1 MFELVPWNLAGLM
14 TKRITVLG
22 STGSIGQNTLD
33 IVRRAAPGT
42 YQVVALTANRS
53 VEKIA
58 AQALAFRPEFVALA
72 DESQAEA
79 LNAKLSGS
87 GIETGFGPDAVI
99 EAAKRA
105 ADFTMA
111 AIIGSAGLEPT
122 LAAVEQG
129 RHVGLANKECLV
141 CAGETFMAAV
151 RKSGATLL
159 PVDSEHN
166 AIFQVL
172 EDEPKGIR
180 RLILTASGGPF
191 REASME
197 RLQSV
202 TREDALNHPVWS
214 MGAKISI
221 DSATLMNK
229 GLELIEA
236 SWLFDRPS
244 AEIDVIVHPQSI
256 IHSMVEYVDGSVLAQ
271 LGSPDMRTPIAY
283 SMGWP
288 ARIEAPV
295 ERLDFAKLSG
305 LTFFEPD
312 TVKFPALRL
321 AREALESGGQA
332 PCVLNAAN
340 EQAVAAFL
348 GGKIPFLSIAR
359 VVEATLEAHAKRSGF
374 ACAPEH
380 VEAVIALDFAARAT
394 VDEHIVNL

>member
-1 MFELVPWNLAGLM
+1 M
-14 TKRITVLG
+14 TKRISVLG
-22 STGSIGQNTLD
+22 STGSIGNNTLD
-33 IVRRAAPGT
+33 IVRRAAPET
-42 YQVVALTANRS
+42 YDVVALTANKS
-53 VEKIA
+53 VDIIA
-58 AQALAFRPEFVALA
+58 EQALEFRPEFVALA
-72 DESQAEA
+72 DSAYADA
-79 LNAKLSGS
+79 LNAKLAGS
-87 GIETGFGPDAVI
+87 GIETGFGSDAVI
-99 EAAKRA
+99 EAARRS

-122 LAAVEQG
+122 LAAVRQG
-129 RHVGLANKECLV
+129 NHVGLANKECLV

-151 RKSGATLL
+151 RASGTTLL

-172 EDEPKGIR
+172 EDDKAGVR

-191 REASME
+191 RTSSME
-197 RLQSV
+197 ALQSV
-202 TREDALNHPVWS
+202 AREDALNHPVWS

-256 IHSMVEYVDGSVLAQ
+256 IHSMVEYIDGSVLAQ
-271 LGSPDMRTPIAY
+271 MGSPDMRTPIAY

-288 ARIEAPV
+288 KRIPAPV
-295 ERLDFAKLSG
+295 ERLDFAKITG

-312 TVKFPALRL
+312 TIKFPALRL
-321 AREALESGGQA
+321 AREALEAGGQA

-348 GGKIPFLSIAR
+348 DEKIPFLGIAQL
-359 VVEATLEAHAKRSGF
+359 VAQALNAHAKDTSF
-374 ACAPEH
+374 SQAPGSAQ
-380 VEAVIALDFAARAT
+380 AVMALDRHARAT
-394 VDEHIVNL
+394 VDGHIVNL

>member
-1 MFELVPWNLAGLM
+1 M
-14 TKRITVLG
+14 TKNISVLG
-22 STGSIGQNTLD
+22 STGSIGKNTLD
-33 IVRRAAPGT
+33 IIRRAAPGT
-42 YQVVALTANRS
+42 YKVVALTANS
-53 VEKIA
+53 SADLIA
-58 AQALAFRPEFVALA
+58 QQALEFGAEFVALA
-72 DESQAEA
+72 DASGAKD
-79 LNAKLSGS
+79 LTAKLAGS
-87 GIETGFGPDAVI
+87 GIEMGFGPDALI
-99 EAAKRA
+99 EAARRS

-129 RHVGLANKECLV
+129 KHVGLANKECLV

-151 RKSGATLL
+151 RASGATLL

-172 EDEPKGIR
+172 EDDKAGVR

-191 REASME
+191 REASLE
-197 RLQSV
+197 TLKSV

-256 IHSMVEYVDGSVLAQ
+256 IHSMVEYIDGSVLAQ
-271 LGSPDMRTPIAY
+271 MGSPDMRTPIAY
-283 SMGWP
+283 AMGWP
-288 ARIEAPV
+288 KRISAPV
-295 ERLDFAKLSG
+295 ERLDFAKITG

-321 AREALESGGQA
+321 AREALEAGGQA

-348 GGKIPFLSIAR
+348 EGKIPFLGIAQL
-359 VVEATLEAHAKRSGF
+359 VEQALDSHAKAESF
-374 ACAPEH
+374 CCAPADAQ
-380 VEAVIALDFAARAT
+380 AVMALDRHARST

>member
-1 MFELVPWNLAGLM
+1 M
-14 TKRITVLG
+14 TKRISVLG
-22 STGSIGQNTLD
+22 STGSIGKNTLD
-33 IVRRAAPGT
+33 IIRRAAPGT
-42 YQVVALTANRS
+42 YDVVSLTANRS
-53 VEKIA
+53 VDIIA
-58 AQALAFRPEFVALA
+58 EQALEFRPEFVALA
-72 DESQAEA
+72 DKTCASE
-79 LNAKLSGS
+79 LNAKLAGT
-87 GIETGFGPDAVI
+87 GIETGFGADAVI
-99 EAAKRA
+99 EAARRSSE
-105 ADFTMA
+105 FTMA

-122 LAAVEQG
+122 LAAIEQG
-129 RHVGLANKECLV
+129 KHVGLANKECLV

-151 RKSGATLL
+151 QTSGATLL

-172 EDEPKGIR
+172 EEGRAGVK

-191 REASME
+191 RTASME
-197 RLQSV
+197 KLKSV

-244 AEIDVIVHPQSI
+244 SEIDVIVHPQSI
-256 IHSMVEYVDGSVLAQ
+256 IHSMVEYIDGSVLSQ
-271 LGSPDMRTPIAY
+271 MGSPDMRTPIAY
-283 SMGWP
+283 AMGWP
-288 ARIEAPV
+288 QRIPAPV
-295 ERLDFAKLSG
+295 ERLDFSKISA

-321 AREALESGGQA
+321 AREALEAGGEA

-348 GGKIPFLSIAR
+348 AGQIPFLSIAKL
-359 VVEATLEAHAKRSGF
+359 VEKALETHAKAKSF
-374 ACAPEH
+374 TIAPPCAQS
-380 VEAVIALDFAARAT
+380 VMALDRSARAT

>member
-1 MFELVPWNLAGLM
+1 M
-14 TKRITVLG
+14 TKSVTVLG
-22 STGSIGQNTLD
+22 STGSIGLNTLD
-33 IVRRAAPGT
+33 IIRRAEPGT
-42 YQVVALTANRS
+42 YRVVALTANRS
-53 VEKIA
+53 VEKLA
-58 AQALAFRPEFVALA
+58 EQALEFRPEFVALA
-72 DESQAEA
+72 DKAKAEA
-79 LNAKLSGS
+79 LNARLSGS
-87 GIETGFGPDAVI
+87 GIETGFGPEAVI
-99 EAAKRA
+99 EAARRST
-105 ADFTMA
+105 DFTMA

-129 RHVGLANKECLV
+129 IHVGLANKECLV

-151 RKSGATLL
+151 RQSGATLL

-172 EDEPKGIR
+172 EDDAKGVR

-191 REASME
+191 REASVD
-197 RLQSV
+197 RLKTV

-244 AEIDVIVHPQSI
+244 KDIDVIVHPQSI
-256 IHSMVEYVDGSVLAQ
+256 IHSMVEYIDGSVLAQ

-283 SMGWP
+283 AMGWP
-288 ARIEAPV
+288 SRIDAPV
-295 ERLDFAKLSG
+295 ERLNFAKLSG

-321 AREALESGGQA
+321 ARDALEAGGQA

-348 GGKIPFLSIAR
+348 DGRISFLGIAR
-359 VVEATLEAHAKRSGF
+359 AVEAALDLHAKGCDF
-374 ACAPEH
+374 ARPPEH
-380 VEAVIALDFAARAT
+380 VEAVITLDKAARAT

>member
-1 MFELVPWNLAGLM
+1 M
-14 TKRITVLG
+14 TKRISVLG
-22 STGSIGQNTLD
+22 STGSIGKNTLD
-33 IVRRAAPGT
+33 IVGRAAPGT
-42 YQVVALTANRS
+42 YEVVSLTANRS
-53 VEKIA
+53 VDIISE
-58 AQALAFRPEFVALA
+58 QALEFRPEFVALA
-72 DESQAEA
+72 DESCASE
-79 LNAKLSGS
+79 LNAKLAGS
-87 GIETGFGPDAVI
+87 GIETGFGPAAVI
-99 EAAKRA
+99 EAARRS

-122 LAAVEQG
+122 LAAVQQG
-129 RHVGLANKECLV
+129 KHVGLANKECLV

-151 RKSGATLL
+151 KSSGATLL

-172 EDEPKGIR
+172 EGDRAGVK

-191 REASME
+191 RTASMDK
-197 RLQSV
+197 LKSV

-256 IHSMVEYVDGSVLAQ
+256 IHSMVEYIDGSVLSQ
-271 LGSPDMRTPIAY
+271 MGSPDMRTPIAY
-283 SMGWP
+283 AMGWP
-288 ARIEAPV
+288 KRISAPV
-295 ERLDFAKLSG
+295 ERLDFAKISA

-312 TVKFPALRL
+312 TDKFPALRL
-321 AREALESGGQA
+321 AREALEAGGEA

-348 GGKIPFLSIAR
+348 AGHIPFLSIAKL
-359 VVEATLEAHAKRSGF
+359 VEQALETHAKAKSF
-374 ACAPEH
+374 
-380 VEAVIALDFAARAT
+380 VIAPPCPQSVMALDRSARAT

>member
-1 MFELVPWNLAGLM
+1 M

-22 STGSIGQNTLD
+22 STGSIGKNTLD

-42 YQVVALTANRS
+42 YDIVALTANSS
-53 VEKIA
+53 VDIIA
-58 AQALAFRPEFVALA
+58 EQALEFKPEFVALA
-72 DESQAEA
+72 ENSCAEA
-79 LNAKLSGS
+79 LNSKLAGS

-99 EAAKRA
+99 EAARRA
-105 ADFTMA
+105 SDFTMA

-129 RHVGLANKECLV
+129 HHVGLANKECLV

-151 RKSGATLL
+151 RTSGATLL

-172 EDEPKGIR
+172 EEDRAGIR

-191 REASME
+191 REASLE
-197 RLQSV
+197 TLKAV

-236 SWLFDRPS
+236 SWLFERPS

-256 IHSMVEYVDGSVLAQ
+256 IHSMVEYIDGSVLSQ
-271 LGSPDMRTPIAY
+271 MGSPDMRTPIAY
-283 SMGWP
+283 AMGWP
-288 ARIEAPV
+288 NRIAAPV
-295 ERLDFAKLSG
+295 ERLDFAKISG

-312 TVKFPALRL
+312 TLKFPALRL
-321 AREALESGGQA
+321 AREALEAGGQA

-348 GGKIPFLSIAR
+348 NGDIPFLGIAQL
-359 VVEATLEAHAKRSGF
+359 VEQALETHAKALSF
-374 ACAPEH
+374 ATAPACAQS
-380 VEAVIALDFAARAT
+380 VMALDKQARAT

>member
-1 MFELVPWNLAGLM
+1 M
-14 TKRITVLG
+14 TKRISVLG
-22 STGSIGQNTLD
+22 STGSIGKNTLD
-33 IVRRAAPGT
+33 IVRGAAPDT
-42 YQVVALTANRS
+42 YKVVALTANRS
-53 VEKIA
+53 ADLIA
-58 AQALAFRPEFVALA
+58 DQALEFGAEFVALA
-72 DESQAEA
+72 DGGGADA
-79 LNAKLSGS
+79 LNARLAGT
-87 GIETGFGPDAVI
+87 GIETGFGPDALI
-99 EAAKRA
+99 EAARRSV
-105 ADFTMA
+105 DFTMA

-129 RHVGLANKECLV
+129 NHIGLANKECLV

-151 RKSGATLL
+151 RASGATLL

-172 EDEPKGIR
+172 EDDKAGVR

-191 REASME
+191 RGASLE
-197 RLQSV
+197 TLKSV
-202 TREDALNHPVWS
+202 TREDALRHPVWS

-244 AEIDVIVHPQSI
+244 GEIDVIVHPQSI
-256 IHSMVEYVDGSVLAQ
+256 IHSMVEYLDGSVLAQ
-271 LGSPDMRTPIAY
+271 MGSPDMRTPIAY
-283 SMGWP
+283 AMGWP
-288 ARIEAPV
+288 KRISAPV
-295 ERLDFAKLSG
+295 ERLDFAKISG

-312 TVKFPALRL
+312 TEKFPALRL
-321 AREALESGGQA
+321 AREALEAGGQA

-348 GGKIPFLSIAR
+348 DGKIPFLGIAQL
-359 VVEATLEAHAKRSGF
+359 VEQ
-374 ACAPEH
+374 
-380 VEAVIALDFAARAT
+380 ALDFHAKAECFSYAPVEAFGVMELDRQARRT

>member
-1 MFELVPWNLAGLM
+1 M
-14 TKRITVLG
+14 TKRIAVLG

-33 IVRRAAPGT
+33 IIRRAEPGT
-42 YQVVALTANRS
+42 YDVVALTANQS
-53 VEKIA
+53 VDKISE
-58 AQALAFRPEFVALA
+58 QALEFRPDFVALA
-72 DESQAEA
+72 DENQADA

-87 GIETGFGPDAVI
+87 GIKTGFGPQAVV
-99 EAAKRA
+99 EAANLNS
-105 ADFTMA
+105 DFTMA

-122 LAAVEQG
+122 LAAVSQG

-141 CAGETFMAAV
+141 CAGEIFMAAV
-151 RKSGATLL
+151 RQSGAKLL

-172 EDEPKGIR
+172 EDDPKGVR

-191 REASME
+191 REASRE
-197 RLQSV
+197 SLQNV

-256 IHSMVEYVDGSVLAQ
+256 IHSMVEYIDGSVLAQ

-288 ARIEAPV
+288 NRISAPV

-305 LTFFEPD
+305 LSFFEPD
-312 TVKFPALRL
+312 TDKFPALRL
-321 AREALESGGQA
+321 SREALEAGGQA

-340 EQAVAAFL
+340 EQAVEAFL
-348 GGKIPFLSIAR
+348 AGNIPFLGIAQL
-359 VVEATLEAHAKRSGF
+359 VEMALNVHAKTNEFSQ
-374 ACAPEH
+374 APKDA
-380 VEAVIALDFAARAT
+380 EAVIALDRMARVT
-394 VDEHIVNL
+394 VNEQIVNL